1 MSIFFKTKASFNT
14 NPFCVFLS
22 LWQPFP
28 IALMMRGWRKN
39 NMASSQE
46 KLKFVLRAAHKS
58 SFNNP
63 EAAARQHGALITD
76 RKAPLEKAG
85 VNHMC
90 AALWLM

>member
-1 MSIFFKTKASFNT
+1 
-14 NPFCVFLS
+14 
-22 LWQPFP
+22 
-28 IALMMRGWRKN
+28 
-39 NMASSQE
+39 MASSQE